1 MLLSINISFAM
12 NNIVQF
18 SIIFANHN
26 QQSILFI
33 EKFNETIPFH
43 IVYICQLDIHKW
55 YIKI

>member
-26 QQSILFI
+26 QQILFI